1 MENLFVSEEGKTD
14 LRLVLADA
22 KSHEDLR
29 SLVLSRANALRA
41 QAKTKML
48 VVDYSESL
56 TQMLN
61 WPFWGEV
68 HFGKPDSGQLLIPDG
83 LYKRR
88 QIIKTKVFHFN
99 KVMDSAEVIQ
109 EMLDQGYRPATLYEL
124 LTFGKRALSYIEHF
138 DVISLDTFKLIHD
151 DDVYMS
157 KLTQGFMCFPTVSL
171 ICFNGNW
178 SSTCR
183 FLGVRI

>member
-1 MENLFVSEEGKTD
+1 MENLFVSEQEKTN
-14 LRLVLADA
+14 LELVLDDT
-22 KSHEDLR
+22 KSLEDLECFIFN
-29 SLVLSRANALRA
+29 RANALRA
-41 QAKTKML
+41 EVKTKML

-88 QIIKTKVFHFN
+88 QIIKTKVFHFDR
-99 KVMDSAEVIQ
+99 VLDSTEVIQ

-138 DVISLDTFKLIHD
+138 DVISLATFRLMHD

-157 KLTQGFMCFPTVSL
+157 KLTQEGKEFPTVSL

-178 SSTCR
+178 SRICR